1 MYICINSP
9 HGPIGGLSRVLCLY
23 HPSIGDR
30 EPRPNLPPFALTF
43 HSSPARLTAAFVQR
57 SVTAFPRPGDTRLS
71 NLQYR
76 ENRQAPLPRGGN
88 NPPVHWPGPITK
100 WLSTGREPA
109 GAGGRETAGERN
121 CLRNSLP
128 GFIGPRHFHTCAGT
142 QAC

>member
-1 MYICINSP
+1 MYICINSLHRP
-9 HGPIGGLSRVLCLY
+9 KGRLTRDLCLY
-23 HPSIGDR
+23 HPSIGER
-30 EPRPNLPPFALTF
+30 EASPNLPPIALTF
-43 HSSPARLTAAFVQR
+43 HSSPARPTTASVQR
-57 SVTAFPRPGDTRLS
+57 SVTALPSSGDSRLS
-71 NLQYR
+71 YLQYR

-88 NPPVHWPGPITK
+88 NPPVHWPDPITK

-109 GAGGRETAGERN
+109 GAGGRETARERK